1 MYLKCNCCRQ
11 HTDIVIN
18 IVTNYLKAYK
28 TNTEAMFLTF
38 YMLLSN

>member
-11 HTDIVIN
+11 HMDIVIY

-28 TNTEAMFLTF
+28 TLKTLKQTLKQCF
-38 YMLLSN
+38 